1 MTIRQLQKN
10 IADALNGVEALVQGG
25 CRAFAED
32 SMNVVFEVARV
43 LNEGGVTIVVVT
55 PNVNRSGS
63 GGGEGLPV
71 EITLSIQCSEIPA
84 LNREATGHLTA
95 LDAAEIVA
103 HELDG
108 ETLEFTGIQQTAD
121 ERRKIITATVTFGLE
136 TILTHDEPNERN

>member
-1 MTIRQLQKN
+1 MTIRELQKN

-84 LNREATGHLTA
+84 LNREATGHLTVQRRD
-95 LDAAEIVA
+95 LA